1 VRSSSPARR
10 IALLFALTS
19 SAGNA
24 SCQRTPSAPGTAAGT
39 GSYRSAHFAFAY
51 TPLDEKSIASIA
63 AAVESQYA
71 RIVGDL
77 RSDSLPLVHVTFYL
91 DHAALVA
98 ATSPVA
104 GTVPSWAAGLAIAQ
118 DQIHL
123 MSPNAPG
130 WATSDPSMSNIVH
143 EFAHC
148 VSMHLN
154 ARIPNNPRW
163 FWETVALY
171 ENGEF
176 VHPNSI
182 ESVSRGNFPTLQQLN
197 ADVNTDT
204 QIYQLGYLL
213 GEFIVSRYGRDAF
226 INLIR
231 TNADL
236 QGVLGTSSAEFE
248 AAWQSFVRQKYQ
260 S

>member
-1 VRSSSPARR
+1 MRSFIPTRHS
-10 IALLFALTS
+10 ALLVALAA
-19 SAGNA
+19 SAGCA
-24 SCQRTPSAPGTAAGT
+24 SCGGTPAGT
-39 GSYRSAHFAFAY
+39 DTTAGAGSYRSSHFEFAY
-51 TPLDEKSIASIA
+51 TPLDEQTIASIA

-71 RIVGDL
+71 RIIGDL

-130 WATSDPSMSNIVH
+130 WATYDRMMSNLVH

-163 FWETVALY
+163 FWESVAIY
-171 ENGEF
+171 ESGQ
-176 VHPNSI
+176 S
-182 ESVSRGNFPTLQQLN
+182 
-197 ADVNTDT
+197 ADLRA
-204 QIYQLGYLL
+204 LGYMRD
-213 GEFIVSRYGRDAF
+213 GQIHHSRRSTRSTTGKS
-226 INLIR
+226 
-231 TNADL
+231 
-236 QGVLGTSSAEFE
+236 TSSGTR
-248 AAWQSFVRQKYQ
+248 SP
-260 S
+260 SSL

>member
-1 VRSSSPARR
+1 MRSSSPARR
-10 IALLFALTS
+10 IALLVALTS
-19 SAGNA
+19 SAGSA

-71 RIVGDL
+71 RILGDL

-91 DHAALVA
+91 DHAGLVA

-163 FWETVALY
+163 FWESVAIY
-171 ENGEF
+171 ESGQ
-176 VHPNSI
+176 
-182 ESVSRGNFPTLQQLN
+182 T
-197 ADVNTDT
+197 ADLRT
-204 QIYQLGYLL
+204 LGYMRGGQVPSFASLNSFDNRQVYEL
-213 GEFIVSRYGRDAF
+213 GYSIAEFIVARWGRDAL
-226 INLIR
+226 NKLVLN
-231 TNADL
+231 NANVSATL
-236 QGVLGTSSAEFE
+236 GVSQTDFE
-248 AAWQSFVRQKYQ
+248 AQWLAFVRQRYNL
-260 S
+260 

>member
-10 IALLFALTS
+10 IALLVALTS
-19 SAGNA
+19 SAGSA
-24 SCQRTPSAPGTAAGT
+24 SCQRTPSAPGTGAGT

-71 RIVGDL
+71 RILSDL

-130 WATSDPSMSNIVH
+130 WAMSDPSMSNIVH

-163 FWETVALY
+163 FWESVAIY
-171 ENGEF
+171 ESGQ
-176 VHPNSI
+176 
-182 ESVSRGNFPTLQQLN
+182 T
-197 ADVNTDT
+197 ADLRT
-204 QIYQLGYLL
+204 LGYMRDGQVPSFASLNSFDNRQVYEL
-213 GEFIVSRYGRDAF
+213 GYSIAEFIVTRWGRDAL
-226 INLIR
+226 NKLVWN
-231 TNADL
+231 NAN
-236 QGVLGTSSAEFE
+236 VSAALGLSQTEFE
-248 AAWQSFVRQKYQ
+248 AQWLAFVRQRYNL
-260 S
+260 